1 MIAYLRDLLGIQT
14 DVQKAAA
21 GRRSAISELAA
32 GKDPDDLLDQV
43 GSGLMF
49 DGPNPF
55 DNEAREAILEC
66 GELFAYTRKG
76 KSHAS

>member
-1 MIAYLRDLLGIQT
+1 MIAYPRDLLGIQT
-14 DVQKAAA
+14 DMQRAAA
-21 GRRSAISELAA
+21 DRRWAISELAA

-55 DNEAREAILEC
+55 DNEAREAILEF
-66 GELFAYTRKG
+66 GDLFAFARREPAKP
-76 KSHAS
+76 

>member
-14 DVQKAAA
+14 DMQKA
-21 GRRSAISELAA
+21 AA

-43 GSGLMF
+43 GSGLTF

-55 DNEAREAILEC
+55 DNEAREAIIEC
-66 GELFAYTRKG
+66 GELFAYAGRETAKP
-76 KSHAS
+76 

>member
-14 DVQKAAA
+14 DMQKAAA
-21 GRRSAISELAA
+21 GRRWAISELAA

-43 GSGLMF
+43 GSGLTF

-55 DNEAREAILEC
+55 DNEARGAIIEC
-66 GELFAYTRKG
+66 GELFAYARRETAKP
-76 KSHAS
+76 